1 MDKSRDSIFVKCD
14 ESRTFVRADP
24 DMAFDSGANHQDR
37 NVPIQSDGIV
47 PKYELVHTYFLW
59 KHISKKKIE
68 ELAIQKYKTCGNDSK
83 HEEGGRING

>member
-1 MDKSRDSIFVKCD
+1 MRVERSYVPTLTWRLIQ
-14 ESRTFVRADP
+14 EL
-24 DMAFDSGANHQDR
+24 NHQDR